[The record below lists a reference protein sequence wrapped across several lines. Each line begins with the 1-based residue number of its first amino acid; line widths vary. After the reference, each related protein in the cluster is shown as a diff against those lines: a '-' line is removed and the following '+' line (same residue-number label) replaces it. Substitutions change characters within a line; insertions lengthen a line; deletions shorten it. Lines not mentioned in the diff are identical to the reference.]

1 MFDKYLCVCGL
12 VRLTRIET
20 YVIGCDYIYVFKTLI
35 RFCIALP
42 KPVETHGRA
51 CNDYGRACNDYDGCV

>member
-20 YVIGCDYIYVFKTLI
+20 YAIGWDYIYVLQTLI

-42 KPVETHGRA
+42 KTRRDA
-51 CNDYGRACNDYDGCV
+51 RTCV